1 MKESTFLKAGQ
12 IKKIWRNLNWAL
24 ILTCLALVLYGLFVL
39 YSASSH
45 ESGRAAFWW
54 QLGFTLVG
62 IILALFLAFIDY
74 HVWLKLA
81 YPFYII
87 VLLLLVVVLILGKE
101 VYGAQR
107 WLFLG
112 PVAIQPSELAKAA
125 LILVLAKE
133 IGTRKEGGSELSRFL
148 RYLLLVILPAIL
160 TFEQPDL
167 GTSIVLLFIF
177 FPMAY
182 FGEIR
187 LKYILGFLGA
197 LLASFPLLWYFLHDY
212 QRNRFLVLFNP
223 NVDPLGIGYNLR
235 QSLVTIGSGGLF
247 GKGYLQGTQKQ
258 LQFLPVRHS
267 DFIFAVLAEELG
279 FVGVT
284 LLLILYGL
292 LFYLAL
298 RVAQEAEDI
307 YGRLIVIGAVSLW
320 LCHILVNIGMTV
332 GIMPVTGI
340 WLPFFSYGGNNVLLN
355 FFTIGLVFSVVL
367 HKRKFLFYPQK

>member
-1 MKESTFLKAGQ
+1 MKEATFLKSGQ
-12 IKKIWRNLNWAL
+12 IKRIWTNLNWAL
-24 ILTCLALVLYGLFVL
+24 VLTCLALILYGLFVL
-39 YSASSH
+39 YSASSTDT
-45 ESGRAAFWW
+45 GKAAFWW
-54 QLGFTLVG
+54 QLGFIVVG
-62 IILALFLAFIDY
+62 IILATFLAFIDY

-81 YPFYII
+81 YPVYI
-87 VLLLLVVVLILGKE
+87 LVLILLVIVLVVGKE

-107 WLFLG
+107 WLFIG
-112 PVAIQPSELAKAA
+112 PVSLQPSELAKGA

-133 IGTRKEGGSELSRFL
+133 IGTRKEGVSDFYRFL
-148 RYLLLVILPAIL
+148 RCLMLVILPAIL

-167 GTSIVLLFIF
+167 GTSIVLFFIF

-187 LKYILGFLGA
+187 LKYILGFLGI
-197 LLASFPLLWYFLHDY
+197 LVASFPLLWHFLHDY

-223 NVDPLGIGYNLR
+223 NVDPTGIGYNLR
-235 QSLVTIGSGGLF
+235 QSLMTIGSGGFL

-284 LLLILYGL
+284 LLLFLYGL
-292 LFYLAL
+292 LFYLVL

-307 YGRLIVIGAVSLW
+307 YGRLLAIGAVSLW

-340 WLPFFSYGGNNVLLN
+340 WLPFFSYGGSNVILN
-355 FFTIGLVFSVVL
+355 FFAIGLIFSVLL
-367 HKRKFLFYPQK
+367 HKRKFLFYPQR